1 MNRRLLHTLLIILL
15 SGFLSVSFAG
25 GGYELPPLHHPIEI
39 QLPGE
44 MEIPEGFPLGEHGEL
59 ICDSC
64 HGVDNLK
71 DRPLEGVDPDEEN
84 FLHYGPYEDL
94 TDFCYLCHEEQGHQR
109 YNLHLMVDPA
119 GELDDS
125 GCTYCHAEIP
135 DPSVEVPVER
145 MKFHLPK
152 AKLCYGCHLKT
163 PHLNSLT
170 HLQEPDEDMRQRIKL
185 AEKEKRVRLPLDDDG
200 RVTCITC
207 HTPHQSGVIDPA
219 RAGGKSVE
227 ENPVDDGVMY
237 RRTAWSRLFTDD
249 KAGRLMALKT
259 ERRKLPG
266 EPVYQRVEKEILI
279 RLPAKDGTLC
289 LSCHEF
295 ED

>member
-1 MNRRLLHTLLIILL
+1 MNRRLLHALLITLL
-15 SGFLSVSFAG
+15 SGLLSVSFAG
-25 GGYELPPLHHPIEI
+25 ESYELPPLHHPVEI
-39 QLPGE
+39 QLPAG
-44 MEIPEGFPLGEHGEL
+44 MELPEVFPLGEHGEL

-64 HGVDNLK
+64 HGVENLE
-71 DRPLEGVDPDEEN
+71 DIPLDDVNPEEEN

-94 TDFCYLCHEEQGHQR
+94 TDFCYHCHEERGHQR
-109 YNLHLMVDPA
+109 YNLHVMIDST

-135 DPSVEVPVER
+135 DPSEEIPLELMEFR
-145 MKFHLPK
+145 LPK

-163 PHLNSLT
+163 PHLNTLT
-170 HLQEPDEDMRQRIKL
+170 HLQEPDEDMIQRIKI
-185 AEKEKRVRLPLDDDG
+185 AEELNKVRLPLDDEG

-207 HTPHQSGVIDPA
+207 HTPHQSGVIDPET
-219 RAGGKSVE
+219 AGGKSVE
-227 ENPVDDGVMY
+227 ENSIDDGILY
-237 RRTAWSRLFTDD
+237 KRTAWSRLFADD
-249 KAGRLMALKT
+249 KAGRLMVLKT
-259 ERRKLPG
+259 ERRNLFAKPI
-266 EPVYQRVEKEILI
+266 YQRVEKEILI